1 MGDFVVPPSV
11 DISPSL
17 ETENSELCSSL
28 NEFDKIKR
36 AIRAKHDELETQQAF
51 SMWLGEQT
59 QMPAVCE
66 EKLTE
71 FEEAR
76 ENLESI
82 CAGAEEYRT
91 LQLWELFDEVVRM
104 DLTEPDLTY

>member
-1 MGDFVVPPSV
+1 MPVV
-11 DISPSL
+11 
-17 ETENSELCSSL
+17 C
-28 NEFDKIKR
+28 
-36 AIRAKHDELETQQAF
+36 
-51 SMWLGEQT
+51 G
-59 QMPAVCE
+59 

-82 CAGAEEYRT
+82 CAGAEEHRT

>member
-1 MGDFVVPPSV
+1 
-11 DISPSL
+11 
-17 ETENSELCSSL
+17 
-28 NEFDKIKR
+28 
-36 AIRAKHDELETQQAF
+36 
-51 SMWLGEQT
+51 
-59 QMPAVCE
+59 MPAVCE
-66 EKLTE
+66 EKITE

-82 CAGAEEYRT
+82 CAEAEEYKT